1 MAEHLRALLL
11 AEGDGTAGEDGL
23 APNVRQT
30 LALEAALAELTALR
44 EDVDAGRSYDCCAVR
59 LDVAAAHLAEVT
71 GLSSPAEVLDRVF
84 SQFCIGK

>member
-1 MAEHLRALLL
+1 MTPIKSRKKANILLFL
-11 AEGDGTAGEDGL
+11 IVRGT
-23 APNVRQT
+23 
-30 LALEAALAELTALR
+30 LR